1 MNINIKTTTISMT
14 PAISDYIDKHLVLI
28 KKFLDSDPSAKCDLE
43 IAKTSNHHKHG
54 DIFKAEMHIIAKDQN
69 IYVNVEKEDLYAAI
83 DILRDEV
90 LRKLKS
96 EKDKK
101 RSLVKKGGAMVKDF
115 IKGLRNKK

>member
-14 PAISDYIDKHLVLI
+14 PAISDYIDKHLSSV
-28 KKFLDSDPSAKCDLE
+28 KKFLDSDPTAKCDLE

-54 DIFKAEMHIIAKDQN
+54 DIFKAEIHIVAKDQN
-69 IYVNVEKEDLYAAI
+69 IYVNVEKDDLYTAI

-115 IKGLRNKK
+115 IRGLRNKK